1 MASLDTIQ
9 TESIDVIKTEDLF
22 FELLEGVAVTHTYT
36 LNTEFKNLSTSL
48 KQDIDNLFMKKEGY
62 SGKTERYET
71 VELIMI
77 RLLKHMEE
85 INDYSFI
92 IKEIKD
98 KIEKSGKYSFE
109 ELRDSNEMEI
119 YRQTLQNFIKK
130 YIESLIKS
138 EENLS
143 LSPQLS
149 KQSEISM
156 SPSPKGQGAVGAYAA
171 TPRPIFNVNRRNIR
185 RNLMDEFNAESDKK
199 NTNKKRKRGGKKRT
213 NKKKTKKRKS
223 KKRKSRKRKSRKRKS
238 RKRKSRKKRTR
249 KRK

>member
-1 MASLDTIQ
+1 MASLATDQ

-22 FELLEGVAVTHTYT
+22 FELLEGVAVTNTYT
-36 LNTEFKNLSTSL
+36 LNTEFANLSTSL
-48 KQDIDNLFMKKEGY
+48 KEDIDNLFMKKEGD
-62 SGKTERYET
+62 SGKTQRYET

-92 IKEIKD
+92 IKEIKE

-109 ELRDSNEMEI
+109 ELRDSNEMQI

-130 YIESLIKS
+130 YIEALIKS

-143 LSPQLS
+143 QSSQLS

-156 SPSPKGQGAVGAYAA
+156 SSSPDSKGAVGAYAA
-171 TPRPIFNVNRRNIR
+171 TPRPIFNQNRRNIR
-185 RNLMDEFNAESDKK
+185 RNLIDEFNAESDKK
-199 NTNKKRKRGGKKRT
+199 NKNKKRKRGGKKRKD
-213 NKKKTKKRKS
+213 KKKSKKRKS
-223 KKRKSRKRKSRKRKS
+223 KKRKSRKRKSRKKRP
-238 RKRKSRKKRTR
+238 RKRK
-249 KRK
+249 

>member
-1 MASLDTIQ
+1 MASLATDQ
-9 TESIDVIKTEDLF
+9 AESIDVIKTEDLF
-22 FELLEGVAVTHTYT
+22 FELLEGVAITHTYT
-36 LNTEFKNLSTSL
+36 LNTEFENLSTSL
-48 KQDIDNLFMKKEGY
+48 KQDIDNLFIKKEKKKGY
-62 SGKTERYET
+62 GKTKHNET

-92 IKEIKD
+92 IKEIKE
-98 KIEKSGKYSFE
+98 KIEKTGKYSFE
-109 ELRDSNEMEI
+109 ELRDSNEMQI

-130 YIESLIKS
+130 YIEALIKS

-143 LSPQLS
+143 QSSLLS

-156 SPSPKGQGAVGAYAA
+156 SSSPDSQGAVGAYAA
-171 TPRPIFNVNRRNIR
+171 TPRPIFNKNRRNIR
-185 RNLMDEFNAESDKK
+185 RNLIDEFNAESDKK
-199 NTNKKRKRGGKKRT
+199 NKNKKRKRGGKKRK
-213 NKKKTKKRKS
+213 NKKKTK
-223 KKRKSRKRKSRKRKS
+223 KRKS

>member
-1 MASLDTIQ
+1 MASLATDQI
-9 TESIDVIKTEDLF
+9 ESIDVIKTEDLF
-22 FELLEGVAVTHTYT
+22 FELLEGVTVTNTYT
-36 LNTEFKNLSTSL
+36 LNTEFENLSTSL
-48 KQDIDNLFMKKEGY
+48 KEDIDNLFMKKEGD
-62 SGKTERYET
+62 SGKTKRYET

-92 IKEIKD
+92 IKEIKE

-109 ELRDSNEMEI
+109 ELRDSNEMQI

-130 YIESLIKS
+130 YIEALIKS

-143 LSPQLS
+143 QSSQLS

-156 SPSPKGQGAVGAYAA
+156 SSSPDSQGAVGAYGA
-171 TPRPIFNVNRRNIR
+171 TPRPIFNQNRRNIR
-185 RNLMDEFNAESDKK
+185 RNLIDEFNAESDKK
-199 NTNKKRKRGGKKRT
+199 NINKKRKRGGKKRK
-213 NKKKTKKRKS
+213 NKKKSKKKKSKRRKS
-223 KKRKSRKRKSRKRKS
+223 K
-238 RKRKSRKKRTR
+238 KRKSRKKRTR